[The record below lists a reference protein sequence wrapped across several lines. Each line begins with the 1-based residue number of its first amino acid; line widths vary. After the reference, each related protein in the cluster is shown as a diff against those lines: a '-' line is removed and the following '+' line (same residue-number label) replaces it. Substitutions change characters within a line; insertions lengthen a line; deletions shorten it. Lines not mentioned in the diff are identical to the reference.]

1 MAFKMKG
8 KSMTQ
13 GTSAYKKALVGKQG
27 NLPEE
32 LKSKIE
38 AAPTK
43 MYGKTPA
50 KFSQPGAGGPGGDD
64 PKTAA
69 AKAQGREVGEMNKS
83 SKFHPDNVG
92 RKRGAESGFKATYKE
107 AYKDADKKKYKTFD
121 EFKTA
126 AERYNRG
133 RYGTTEPTKAVKEVN
148 EVTGGKTTKKDL
160 AKAKTKVDQTKPEDR
175 ILKTSTPSFTTKT
188 ESKLTPK
195 KDERTRRQKRQ
206 VKRSNKAFEKSLTAE
221 GKRKLRLEG
230 KATKLRNKSKKA

>member
-83 SKFHPDNVG
+83 SKFHPDNKG
-92 RKRGAESGFKATYKE
+92 KKRGAESGFKKNGDDTMKKLRQE
-107 AYKDADKKKYKTFD
+107 LKDAGTNVDKRNAVMRKIKAQMVKEGVKGADKPRVYDAETGDTRKRPAELSKRKNIKEDKGLGKKQTPDKFKKAKGKSALKDYK
-121 EFKTA
+121 KG
-126 AERYNRG
+126 Y
-133 RYGTTEPTKAVKEVN
+133 YGTK
-148 EVTGGKTTKKDL
+148 
-160 AKAKTKVDQTKPEDR
+160 
-175 ILKTSTPSFTTKT
+175 
-188 ESKLTPK
+188 
-195 KDERTRRQKRQ
+195 
-206 VKRSNKAFEKSLTAE
+206 
-221 GKRKLRLEG
+221 
-230 KATKLRNKSKKA
+230 